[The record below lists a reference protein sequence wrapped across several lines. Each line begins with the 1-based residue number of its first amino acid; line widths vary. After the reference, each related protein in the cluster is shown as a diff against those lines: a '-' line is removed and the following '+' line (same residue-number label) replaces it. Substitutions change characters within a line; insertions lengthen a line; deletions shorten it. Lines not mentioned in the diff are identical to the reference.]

1 MNCRAICWTASPALA
16 VAAAFLVGSA
26 AAPHTS
32 RAGTPADTSKEQPVG
47 IADAKPDEGPFVD
60 LGDGRYMVPYTQ
72 RIPGTDIRF
81 EMIPVPGGKFT
92 FGSPAN
98 QPSHRDDEGP
108 TVELSASPMWVAK
121 TEVRWDMYKEYMRMY
136 GVFKKFQARGERVVN
151 DNNMADA
158 VTAPTELYEPSFTY
172 EYGKDPQQPA
182 VTMTQYAAQQ
192 FTKWL
197 SLMTDIQYRL
207 PTEAEWEYAARAGT
221 ETAYSWGDDPEK
233 IGEYAWYFDNAL
245 DGPGL
250 VGKKKPNA
258 FGLHDMHGN
267 AAEWTVNEY
276 TPEGYQWMVEGKIS
290 DATRAARW
298 PDLPWPCVARGGSW
312 EMDPPDLRSA
322 SRLASDDEEW
332 KFEDPNYPRS
342 PWWFTSDPS
351 RGVGFRLFRSLEP
364 LPPAQINK
372 FWQPTPEDTVWDVES
387 RIEDGRGVLGLVD
400 ETLPE
405 EAKKLEEK

>member
-1 MNCRAICWTASPALA
+1 MNVRAICRTASLTSA
-16 VAAAFLVGSA
+16 VTVVSLAAAVGL
-26 AAPHTS
+26 PRTS
-32 RAGTPADTSKEQPVG
+32 RAGSPAVKPEPTTVG
-47 IADAKPDEGPFVD
+47 ISQTKPDEGPFVD
-60 LGDGRYMVPYTQ
+60 LGDGRFMVPYTE

-81 EMIPVPGGKFT
+81 EMVPIPGGEFT
-92 FGSPAN
+92 FGSPAD
-98 QPSHRDDEGP
+98 QPGHQDDEGP
-108 TVELSASPMWVAK
+108 TVRLNASPMWVAK

-136 GVFKKFQARGERVVN
+136 GVFKEFQARGERLVDESN
-151 DNNMADA
+151 LTDA
-158 VTAPTELYEPSFTY
+158 VTAPTELYEPSFTF
-172 EYGKDPQQPA
+172 EYGDKPQQPA

-197 SLMTDIQYRL
+197 SLMTDVQYRL
-207 PTEAEWEYAARAGT
+207 PTEAEWEYAARAGADS
-221 ETAYSWGDDPEK
+221 AYSWGDDPEK
-233 IGEYAWYFDNAL
+233 VDEYAWYFDNSF

-276 TPEGYQWMVEGKIS
+276 TPEGYQWMVDGKID
-290 DATRAARW
+290 DATKAARW

-351 RGVGFRLFRSLEP
+351 RGVGFRLFRSLQP
-364 LPPAQINK
+364 LAPQQISK
-372 FWQPTPEDTVWDVES
+372 FWEPTPQDTVWDVES
-387 RIEDGRGVLGLVD
+387 RIDDGRGVWGLVD
-400 ETLPE
+400 EKLPE
-405 EAKKLEEK
+405 EAQKLEDN